1 MLPLQPRVYIYKF
14 YLQSKTICYLDRS
27 YCGCHRTNS
36 AMFQHSSTSHNYL
49 FVARSAFPRLDWIP
63 KASRENSKW
72 RYCSTNFC
80 THAIYPDRA
89 RLRICDMVPYYFFKF
104 CFHFYFIN
112 MISFLL
118 SLFRVLS
125 LNRTQKQLFNQL
137 KACLKKVSRRR
148 KLKNLEKKRKRIFQL
163 WVYFCFFF

>member
-89 RLRICDMVPYYFFKF
+89 RLRICDMVPYYFLSFVF
-104 CFHFYFIN
+104 ISILLIWFHFFFLYLEYCHWIVHRNNYSIN
-112 MISFLL
+112 W
-118 SLFRVLS
+118 RH
-125 LNRTQKQLFNQL
+125 
-137 KACLKKVSRRR
+137 AW
-148 KLKNLEKKRKRIFQL
+148 KRYQEEEN
-163 WVYFCFFF
+163 